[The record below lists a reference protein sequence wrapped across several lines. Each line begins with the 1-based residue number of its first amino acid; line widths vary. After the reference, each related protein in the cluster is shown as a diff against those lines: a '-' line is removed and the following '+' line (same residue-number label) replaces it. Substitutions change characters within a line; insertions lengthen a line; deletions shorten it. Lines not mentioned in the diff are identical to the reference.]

1 MRGERIESES
11 EWRSLSDRRNELGG
25 WLQQLRIELDTRGN
39 SEKMVQRFED
49 LAKEFKEIELRMA
62 H

>member
-1 MRGERIESES
+1 MRANRIQSEV
-11 EWRSLSDRRNELGG
+11 EWSSLSERRNELGG
-25 WLQQLRIELDTRGN
+25 WLQQLRVELDTRGN
-39 SEKMVQRFED
+39 SERMVERFED

>member
-1 MRGERIESES
+1 MAGNRGCSEA
-11 EWRSLSDRRNELGG
+11 EWRSLSERRNELGG
-25 WLQQLRIELDTRGN
+25 WLQQLRVELDTRQN
-39 SEKMVQRFED
+39 SERLLARFED

>member
-1 MRGERIESES
+1 MTDNRICSEA

-25 WLQQLRIELDTRGN
+25 WLQQLRVELDTRGN
-39 SEKMVQRFED
+39 AEKMVSRFED
-49 LAKEFKEIELRMA
+49 LAKEFKEIEIRMA

>member
-1 MRGERIESES
+1 MRGNRIESEA
-11 EWRSLSDRRNELGG
+11 EWHSLSERRNELGG
-25 WLQQLRIELDTRGN
+25 WLQQLRVELDTRGN
-39 SEKMVQRFED
+39 AEKMVERFEN

>member
-1 MRGERIESES
+1 MADNRSCSET
-11 EWRSLSDRRNELGG
+11 EWRSLSERRNELGG
-25 WLQQLRIELDTRGN
+25 WLQQLRVELDTRNN
-39 SEKMVQRFED
+39 SEKLLERFED

>member
-1 MRGERIESES
+1 MSGNRIESEA
-11 EWRSLSDRRNELGG
+11 EWKSLSDRRNELGG
-25 WLQQLRIELDTRGN
+25 WLEQLRVELDTRGN

-49 LAKEFKEIELRMA
+49 LVKEFKEIELRMA

>member
-1 MRGERIESES
+1 MSGNRIASEAEWHTLS
-11 EWRSLSDRRNELGG
+11 ERRNELGG
-25 WLQQLRIELDTRGN
+25 WLEQLRVELDTRHN
-39 SEKMVQRFED
+39 SEKMVARFED